1 MKQWNTVRKRVCR
14 SGCDLC
20 LIKRILPYAIGIG
33 VVKINDETESKHEK
47 HKRWKE
53 KFGEFQKM
61 LKACNNMAAKEKEK
75 LDKAFKMINQ
85 DVMRTDRDLA
95 PFKEEGSVGLSM
107 IETIL
112 KVWVHQHMSIGYVQV
127 PFH

>member
-1 MKQWNTVRKRVCR
+1 
-14 SGCDLC
+14 
-20 LIKRILPYAIGIG
+20 
-33 VVKINDETESKHEK
+33 
-47 HKRWKE
+47 
-53 KFGEFQKM
+53 M

-112 KVWVHQHMSIGYVQV
+112 KVWVHQHMSIGYVQSLNDMPV
-127 PFH
+127 PFFRLGLMTGLRLTRRGSR